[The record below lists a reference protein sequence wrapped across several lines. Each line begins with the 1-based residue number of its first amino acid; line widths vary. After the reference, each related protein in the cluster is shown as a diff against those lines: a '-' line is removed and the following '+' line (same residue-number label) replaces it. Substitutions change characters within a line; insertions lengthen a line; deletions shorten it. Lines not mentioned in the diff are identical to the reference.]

1 MWGENVGLNW
11 NENLNIMETEVV
23 KTIIYPNPSSGTI
36 NFSTYMQD
44 EIIEI
49 FNTNGQNILNKV
61 IDSANTL
68 ELDLPSGIYFLRSN
82 TKSGIYYS
90 KLIIN

>member
-1 MWGENVGLNW
+1 M
-11 NENLNIMETEVV
+11 V
-23 KTIIYPNPSSGTI
+23 KTIIYPYPSPGTI
-36 NFSTYMQD
+36 NFSIDMQD

-61 IDSANTL
+61 IDSTNKI

-82 TKSGIYYS
+82 TKSGIYNS
-90 KLIIN
+90 KIIKKLPLRTGKA